1 MSRFMVSQMYH
12 PVAANDVFHLQYMG
26 LVKLRSVTKVSK
38 VDVPLLLNELC
49 P

>member
-1 MSRFMVSQMYH
+1 MISQMQH

-26 LVKLRSVTKVSK
+26 LVKLQSVTKVSEMG
-38 VDVPLLLNELC
+38 VPLLVNELC